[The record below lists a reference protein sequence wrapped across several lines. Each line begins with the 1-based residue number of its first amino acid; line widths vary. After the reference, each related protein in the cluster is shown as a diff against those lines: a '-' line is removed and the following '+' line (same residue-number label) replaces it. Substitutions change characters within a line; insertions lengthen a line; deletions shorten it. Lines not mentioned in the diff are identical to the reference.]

1 MLLNTFSLVLLT
13 AQKLAAV
20 GQPEVQSAWCSGML
34 AWFVT
39 RCQQWILLDASCVSA
54 KFRLPEKYVYHS
66 RENLGKICG
75 AFKGSVTRRCCSHP
89 KLLVNC
95 SAIDVSMFR
104 SSKLSHVDDSF
115 WGFEDVPHRDL
126 LVMHFF
132 LLLRPPHAMAGHWH
146 SIVCQ
151 WFSDLACIGWQI
163 VPGSVSD
170 SNWDYGRWHV

>member
-1 MLLNTFSLVLLT
+1 MV
-13 AQKLAAV
+13 
-20 GQPEVQSAWCSGML
+20 CYR
-34 AWFVT
+34 VT

-132 LLLRPPHAMAGHWH
+132 LLLRPTHTMAGHWH

-151 WFSDLACIGWQI
+151 WFRDSACLGWQI